1 MPHFLKQNDT
11 NRRVKCLVLHDK
23 MTQIVRLF
31 NVVCK
36 VFVVQR

>member
-1 MPHFLKQNDT
+1 MPHFTLRNAA
-11 NRRVKCLVLHDK
+11 NCRVKCLVLHDK

-31 NVVCK
+31 NAVCK